1 MHLYPFA
8 IILLEISKLCVIIC
22 LRKVCWIELSKKK
35 KKKHVHLFVCFAFV
49 MAAYKLP
56 IKTTFRLEAQ
66 QSESQVLSFR
76 ALRLVAHQHSAAH
89 SCVEAPLRCSVCV
102 CVCVF
107 FWYHF
112 CTLQKGIKAITRAFL
127 VIITPVVS
135 LECSFSF
142 LSLLPTPLSLTSC
155 LKRWSLCVCVFFFF
169 ACCASPRVS
178 DVHCV
183 Y

>member
-102 CVCVF
+102 CV
-107 FWYHF
+107 
-112 CTLQKGIKAITRAFL
+112 
-127 VIITPVVS
+127 
-135 LECSFSF
+135 FSF
-142 LSLLPTPLSLTSC
+142 DITSARYRRASKLSQDLFLLLLLLLS
-155 LKRWSLCVCVFFFF
+155 
-169 ACCASPRVS
+169 A
-178 DVHCV
+178 
-183 Y
+183 